1 MLRMTLD
8 ALVMVDAIDRRG
20 SFTAA
25 GEELHKVPSTVS
37 YTVAKLEED
46 LGVSLFHRA
55 GPKVRLTNAGREL
68 LREGRELLRR
78 AGDLECRV
86 RRVATGWET
95 ELRLVCDSIF
105 PAQHLCEGIAQ
116 FYKVAD
122 VTRMTL
128 LSETMT
134 GCWEALAD
142 GRADLLLAVGDA
154 PPGGGYET
162 RKLGQIEFVFCVA
175 PSHPLARLRRRVS
188 TSDLRNHKAVVVA
201 DSGRR
206 LPPRTVGVL
215 WDQDA
220 LTVPDMRTKFEY
232 QVAGLGFGFL
242 PEPCARDAAERGEL
256 VILKVEGPRK
266 PEDILLAWRDADM
279 GHALQWWV
287 EYLSRP
293 GLVESFLARE
303 PARPGR
309 DLLMPISN

>member
-37 YTVAKLEED
+37 YTVTKLEEQ
-46 LGVSLFHRA
+46 LGVALFHRS
-55 GPKVRLTNAGREL
+55 GPKVSLTNAGREL

-95 ELRLVCDSIF
+95 ELRIVCDSIF
-105 PAQHLCEGIAQ
+105 PTRSLRDGIAQ
-116 FYKVAD
+116 FYRVAD
-122 VTRMTL
+122 VTRLTL
-128 LSETMT
+128 LQETMT

-154 PPGGGYET
+154 PSAGDHEV
-162 RKLGQIEFVFCVA
+162 RKLGQIDYLFCVA
-175 PSHPLARLRRRVS
+175 PSHPLAKLKRRVT
-188 TSDLRNHKAVVVA
+188 TSDLRSHKAVVVA

-206 LPPRTVGVL
+206 LAPRTVGVL
-215 WDQDA
+215 WDQDV
-220 LTVPDMRTKFEY
+220 LTVADMRTKFDY

-242 PEPCARDAAERGEL
+242 PAPWATAAAQRGEL
-256 VILKVEGPRK
+256 TILDVDAPRK
-266 PEDILLAWRDADM
+266 AEDIVLAWRRVET
-279 GHALQWWV
+279 GHALDWWM
-287 EYLSRP
+287 EHLAQP
-293 GLVESFLARE
+293 GLAESFLTEMA
-303 PARPGR
+303 G
-309 DLLMPISN
+309 S